1 MRDAITRLL
10 DQAADRVAA
19 CLPVRS
25 GRDDQDRRA
34 AAPQLDPAGCR
45 RVVGRHQVVLKKWAE
60 PRRRE
65 RSVENLADF
74 VEAFRICELRS
85 VLGWLVAGST
95 RFDVDLVSASEPES
109 VAAVAHAVRTVNRSA
124 AEGRRYDDRLC
135 RLLAT
140 GELVRAAERWNVV
153 EDAVDVGTGLPS
165 GIDGMVIPTVEG
177 PVVDRIGDLSVQI
190 NRPVDGR
197 IRISLIQRFVLNGTD
212 TVVRLVRRRTP
223 PGGCSCA
230 G

>member
-1 MRDAITRLL
+1 M
-10 DQAADRVAA
+10 
-19 CLPVRS
+19 
-25 GRDDQDRRA
+25 
-34 AAPQLDPAGCR
+34 
-45 RVVGRHQVVLKKWAE
+45 LKKWAE

-153 EDAVDVGTGLPS
+153 EDAVDIGPALPS
-165 GIDGMVIPTVEG
+165 GIAGLVIPTVAG
-177 PVVDRIGDLSVQI
+177 PVVDRIGELSV
-190 NRPVDGR
+190 RVDPPADGR
-197 IRISLIQRFVLNGTD
+197 IQVTLIRRFVLTEPASIA
-212 TVVRLVRRRTP
+212 RLVRPRPAIRR
-223 PGGCSCA
+223 CSCA